1 MSDAQLSSDPELTP
15 QRSLAAI
22 SKALAQISALP
33 RPRIDGGGWPMAA
46 DALAFLQALV
56 EELSPRHIV
65 EFGSGM
71 STVALAR
78 AAAGLD
84 EPGAVTTIENDPA
97 ACRTVKAALA
107 YAGVPATVQ
116 FAPLVVRRVD
126 GRHLPVYDLRR
137 HRFASNGVADVI
149 VVDGPPSKLGGREGS
164 LRQALSLAAV
174 GTIVILDDADRTV
187 DAEVFS
193 SVVKSHQDQLQRV
206 DCDGFDRG
214 LGMFVVTSPVDVRF
228 DDDMPS
234 CDDIA
239 ATRAATTT
247 ATPAHEAQRAD
258 DAAP

>member
-1 MSDAQLSSDPELTP
+1 MSDAQTPPETELTP

-22 SKALAQISALP
+22 SKVLAQVSELP
-33 RPRIDGGGWPMAA
+33 RPRTDGGGWPMAA

-65 EFGSGM
+65 EFGSGL

-78 AAAGLD
+78 AVAGLD

-97 ACRTVKAALA
+97 ACRAVKAALVN
-107 YAGVPATVQ
+107 AGVPATVQ

-126 GRHLPVYDLRR
+126 GRHLPVYDLRQ
-137 HRFASNGVADVI
+137 HRFARSDAADI
-149 VVDGPPSKLGGREGS
+149 IIVDGPPSKLGGREGS
-164 LRQALSLAAV
+164 LRQALSLATV

-193 SVVKSHQDQLQRV
+193 SVIKGHHDQLQQV
-206 DCDGFDRG
+206 DCAGFDRG
-214 LGMFVVTSPVDVRF
+214 LGMVIVTSPVDVRF

-234 CDDIA
+234 CENTA
-239 ATRAATTT
+239 ATA
-247 ATPAHEAQRAD
+247 ATPAPESTASG
-258 DAAP
+258 